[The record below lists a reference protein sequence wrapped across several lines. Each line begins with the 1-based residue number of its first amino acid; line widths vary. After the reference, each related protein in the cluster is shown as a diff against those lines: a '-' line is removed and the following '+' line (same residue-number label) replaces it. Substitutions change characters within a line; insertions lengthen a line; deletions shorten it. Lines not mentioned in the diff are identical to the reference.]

1 MMSSR
6 TSLRIVLS
14 TLLLIA
20 VLSVAFAEQPLFRF
34 IQFSDTQPTSEEMWA
49 NTAKAVEVINNLQ
62 PQPAF
67 VLYGGDLTD
76 EGAPADA
83 ARLATICANL
93 QAPLYPVPGNHDIPM
108 VTSHDYQK
116 YFGPEHW
123 SMRYGNFKFV
133 GLNTCAA
140 YFMDGSNPDFVQWVD
155 QELGDPT
162 TPNRFVIGHYNL
174 WDYNPDNRGRP
185 DWLQELF
192 DNHQVIAYLHG
203 HDHALRHGYPQ
214 GSNTLNASS
223 WTVGYGGGFLG
234 VDVYPLQAKILKCN
248 LQGEVEEV
256 RTIALAAEAKLPGPT
271 PMKPWPGAV
280 EMEAVLAP

>member
-1 MMSSR
+1 MISSR

-20 VLSVAFAEQPLFRF
+20 VLSVAFAQQPLFRF
-34 IQFSDTQPTSEEMWA
+34 VQFSDTQPTSEEGWA

-76 EGAPADA
+76 RGAPANA
-83 ARLATICANL
+83 ERLAAICASL
-93 QAPLYPVPGNHDIPM
+93 LAPLYPVPGNHDIPM

-133 GLNTCAA
+133 GLNTCAP
-140 YFMDGSNPDFVQWVD
+140 YFMDGSDPDFVQWVD

-174 WDYNPDNRGRP
+174 WDYNPDNRGGP
-185 DWLQELF
+185 AWLQELF
-192 DNHQVIAYLHG
+192 DKHQVIAYLHG
-203 HDHALRHGYPQ
+203 HDHRFRYGYPQ
-214 GSNTLNASS
+214 SSDTLNVSS
-223 WTVGYGGGFLG
+223 WTVGGGGGFLG
-234 VDVYPLQAKILKCN
+234 VDVYPEEATLLKYR
-248 LQGEVEEV
+248 LQGGMEEAK
-256 RTIALAAEAKLPGPT
+256 TFHLTAEAKLPSPT
-271 PMKPWPGAV
+271 PMSPWPGAV
-280 EMEAVLAP
+280 EVEAILAP